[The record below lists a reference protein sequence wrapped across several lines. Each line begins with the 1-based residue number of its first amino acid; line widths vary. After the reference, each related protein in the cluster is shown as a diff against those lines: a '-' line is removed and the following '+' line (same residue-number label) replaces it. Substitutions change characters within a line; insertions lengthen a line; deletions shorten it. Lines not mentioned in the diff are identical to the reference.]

1 MTTNPLQ
8 EVSLFGLRG
17 LVVPLLLILVLTSGC
32 ASLRPPLP
40 QLSPSDLQ
48 AVLDRLRVQRHRV
61 TSFYSVGTVTLK
73 KWIAESEEAAILV
86 VGDQEPLRIKVE
98 ITHPWGAPMLHV
110 LVDRGRF
117 AAFSFSDKTLYTGPA
132 TSEVLSRFLPTPP
145 DLDHLWALLR
155 GYPALPEV
163 ESARSRKGP
172 HLICK
177 GVWSLKL
184 HAESL
189 EPQSLAFPQRG
200 LEVAFDDI
208 QTTDGIRYA
217 GVVRYLPRD
226 RGGQVVIRNKR
237 MVFNRK
243 IPEEIYTVKTPGSY
257 RVMEWEKDEGFTPR

>member
-1 MTTNPLQ
+1 MKTNPLQ
-8 EVSLFGLRG
+8 EVSLFGLSG
-17 LVVPLLLILVLTSGC
+17 LGVRLLLILALTSGC

-48 AVLDRLRVQRHRV
+48 AVLNRLEAQRHHV

-86 VGDQEPLRIKVE
+86 VGDREPLRIKVE

-117 AAFSFSDKTLYTGPA
+117 EAFSFSDKTLYTGPA
-132 TSEVLSRFLPTPP
+132 TPEVLSRFLPTPP

-155 GYPALPEV
+155 GYPGLPEV
-163 ESARSRKGP
+163 ESARSQAGP
-172 HLICK
+172 RLICR

-184 HAESL
+184 HAETL
-189 EPQSLAFPQRG
+189 EPQRLAFPRRD

-208 QTTDGIRYA
+208 QATDGILYA

-237 MVFNRK
+237 MVFNQET
-243 IPEEIYTVKTPGSY
+243 PEKIYTVKTPGSY
-257 RVMEWEKDEGFTPR
+257 RVMEWKEDEGFTPR